1 MIKIENHRVVP
12 NQNLP
17 DWWIGGQDVRVIIK
31 PDNAFFIY
39 KCDMK
44 SAPHTTLPEDKVL
57 EIPEAQNGW
66 YDVLNHSK
74 VCVCLIYSRPLD
86 ISPEEDMEIK
96 DIDPRVATP
105 YDMNLWFFLQAKKA
119 LKDKSIPRGFA
130 DAIRVMENAYMN
142 MKLER
147 KGLTQ
152 RKMETRE
159 IVVDDDDED

>member
-1 MIKIENHRVVP
+1 MVKIENGIIEY

-17 DWWIGGQDVRVIIK
+17 SWWEAGQDVRVIIK
-31 PDNAFFIY
+31 PENTFFVY
-39 KCDMK
+39 KCDMP
-44 SAPHTTLPEDKVL
+44 SVPHQTLPESKNL
-57 EIPEAQNGW
+57 EIKEMPDGW
-66 YDVLNHSK
+66 YDVLNHSN
-74 VCVCLIYSRPLD
+74 VCVCLIYNRPL
-86 ISPEEDMEIK
+86 SVAPTEEIEIK
-96 DIDPRVATP
+96 DIDPRVATT